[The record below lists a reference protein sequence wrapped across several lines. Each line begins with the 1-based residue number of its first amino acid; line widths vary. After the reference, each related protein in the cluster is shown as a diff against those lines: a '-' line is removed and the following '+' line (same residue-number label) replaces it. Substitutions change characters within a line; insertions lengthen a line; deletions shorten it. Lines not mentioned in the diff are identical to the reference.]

1 MPWRHAG
8 WIWNWLIAAH
18 VVSWCCAQKWFS
30 GSVYGIASL
39 VLQPGQVFFACQTYM
54 AKQTFRVPT
63 KKKSKGAYA
72 VARGGGKWS
81 KHAERNSTRTHVRY
95 TICTLIIL
103 SFSLSRI
110 HAHTCACTQALS
122 CRVDKPVLSGAI
134 VWLACCPVILSC
146 SPSSFLFER
155 SRFCLLL
162 FLSQFQRTSA
172 GINPQ
177 VECKVDAGHLKH
189 WKTFFF

>member
-1 MPWRHAG
+1 MKTRRLNLKLVDCG
-8 WIWNWLIAAH
+8 T
-18 VVSWCCAQKWFS
+18 CCLLMLCPKVIFW
-30 GSVYGIASL
+30 
-39 VLQPGQVFFACQTYM
+39 
-54 AKQTFRVPT
+54 FRVWYSQLGAAAWPSIFCLPNIHGKT
-63 KKKSKGAYA
+63 DFPGSHKKKKSKGAYA

-81 KHAERNSTRTHVRY
+81 KHAERNSARTHVRY

-103 SFSLSRI
+103 PFSLSRI

-189 WKTFFF
+189 WKKFFF